1 MKCNNC
7 QFENAPGATA
17 CAQCG
22 NPLPV
27 PQQGGYTQQGYAAP
41 PQYGYRRMPVNC
53 QVCGAMNPPEPPFA
67 KNATLLLIPTRFTV
81 TKTARPHWFWLSCL
95 ESLAVIA
102 FT

>member
-22 NPLPV
+22 SPLPV

-53 QVCGAMNPPEPPFA
+53 QVCGAMNPPGTTVCEKCYAATDP
-67 KNATLLLIPTRFTV
+67 NAV
-81 TKTARPHWFWLSCL
+81 YSDKTARPHWFWLSCL
-95 ESLAVIA
+95 ESLAVTA